1 MRAIF
6 LRRNLVM
13 NLVFW
18 VILAL
23 SALRSGDA
31 DGCTSAYDNGPYTV
45 QNVPLTVP
53 VAQSLRFLWIAVP
66 TVEGDVEGKFPVVQF
81 QHGFLI
87 MNTCY
92 SQIISHIA
100 SYGFIVVA
108 PQMDPI
114 ISVNATKEISDAIDV
129 LKWIQANLE
138 STLSLE
144 FPETKPDLS
153 KLALVGHSRG
163 GKVVFGMG
171 KNGTIPNVST
181 IVGLDPVDGDA
192 NGNQTPPGILTFS
205 ENSLNLGVPTLIV
218 GSGLGPFGFPPCA
231 PGNVSHKQFFF
242 DLSEPVF
249 HFVAK
254 DYGHND
260 FLDDVVCELT
270 RLICPGT
277 LGSRMPMQL
286 FSGGVVA
293 AFLQAIVGN
302 NTCFFNDVFTN
313 YESAP
318 VSLEVPQQKGE
329 LPQNHNLQVPLKDE

>member
-1 MRAIF
+1 VAVIFTWNNDLVHVLFHTGLELRGDCEVCSNLCDPKIELEGRELKLRFSFYLFLIVSLLISNKKVWCALAFEGVQEAMRAIF

-108 PQMDPI
+108 PQ
-114 ISVNATKEISDAIDV
+114 VKF
-129 LKWIQANLE
+129 L
-138 STLSLE
+138 
-144 FPETKPDLS
+144 
-153 KLALVGHSRG
+153 
-163 GKVVFGMG
+163 
-171 KNGTIPNVST
+171 
-181 IVGLDPVDGDA
+181 
-192 NGNQTPPGILTFS
+192 GIF
-205 ENSLNLGVPTLIV
+205 
-218 GSGLGPFGFPPCA
+218 
-231 PGNVSHKQFFF
+231 
-242 DLSEPVF
+242 
-249 HFVAK
+249 
-254 DYGHND
+254 
-260 FLDDVVCELT
+260 
-270 RLICPGT
+270 
-277 LGSRMPMQL
+277 
-286 FSGGVVA
+286 
-293 AFLQAIVGN
+293 
-302 NTCFFNDVFTN
+302 
-313 YESAP
+313 
-318 VSLEVPQQKGE
+318 
-329 LPQNHNLQVPLKDE
+329 

>member
-1 MRAIF
+1 MMVSFNFF
-6 LRRNLVM
+6 LTCL
-13 NLVFW
+13 
-18 VILAL
+18 
-23 SALRSGDA
+23 

-53 VAQSLRFLWIAVP
+53 IGQSLRFLWIAVP
-66 TVEGDVEGKFPVVQF
+66 TVEGDVEEKFPVVQF

-114 ISVNATKEISDAIDV
+114 ISVDATKEISDAIDV
-129 LKWIQANLE
+129 LFWLQANLE
-138 STLSLE
+138 PTLSLE
-144 FPETKPDLS
+144 VPETKPDLS

-218 GSGLGPFGFPPCA
+218 GSGLGPLGFPPCA
-231 PGNVSHKQFFF
+231 PENVSHEQFFF

-249 HFVAK
+249 QFVAK

-270 RLICPGT
+270 RLPCPGT